1 MEGGHGMTVPTMDKP
16 APASPSAAR
25 LRDSGSARA
34 ARAIGTRVS
43 TAPISLSLL
52 VAAAIILLFPFMWG
66 TPYVM
71 RVATTIGITVV
82 LALGLTILMG
92 GSGEMSFAHAGF
104 YGIGAYA
111 VAVLETRTDISFW
124 PTLVIAGIAG
134 CCIGL
139 LVGIPVLRTHGLT
152 FTIVTLGFG
161 LIASDVFESWTGL
174 TKGSVGIAG
183 LSPAPLDAVP
193 IWGPEILK
201 SAIQSYY
208 LVWATVIVVVAFV
221 LRLFRGDYGRVLR
234 GIRGDAGLAEA
245 LGYRPTTYRLLAFSL
260 SAGIAGLAGGLYA
273 QYIGFVSPESFTFV
287 VAFSAV
293 AVVAIG
299 GARNPWGT
307 VIAGVVLGAIPE
319 VLRSLNDYRL
329 VVYAVILY
337 FVLLARTRLG
347 WKG

>member
-1 MEGGHGMTVPTMDKP
+1 MTVPTMEEPVP
-16 APASPSAAR
+16 AAGAAHRGDSAA
-25 LRDSGSARA
+25 LRTL
-34 ARAIGTRVS
+34 RAIGSRVS
-43 TAPISLSLL
+43 HVPIWLSLL
-52 VAAAIILLFPFMWG
+52 VATAIVLIYPFMWG

-111 VAVLETRTDISFW
+111 VAILGTRTEISFW
-124 PTLVIAGIAG
+124 PALVIAALAGLGIGA
-134 CCIGL
+134 

-161 LIASDVFESWTGL
+161 LIASDVFDSWTGL

-183 LSPAPLDAVP
+183 VTAAPLHWVP

-208 LVWATVIVVVAFV
+208 LVWAAVLVVAGFV

-234 GIRGDAGLAEA
+234 GIRGDAGLVEA

-260 SAGIAGLAGGLYA
+260 SAGVAGLAGGLYA

-307 VIAGVVLGAIPE
+307 VIAGVVLGALPE
-319 VLRSLNDYRL
+319 VLRSLDDYRL

-337 FVLLARTRLG
+337 FVLLIRTRLG
-347 WKG
+347 WRG